1 MTIDWWTLGL
11 QAVNFLVLVW
21 LLKRFLFQP
30 VRQVIERREALS
42 AESASK
48 LEEDRQAAL
57 AAQADYAAKAADL
70 AKARLKLREEV
81 LGETARDRER
91 IVANARAEA
100 SEISDAARS
109 AVAEERQRAVADL
122 KVEIAGLAG
131 DMAAKLLAKAAPD
144 IDDTAFLQ
152 QLEAKLA
159 GLGQAELERMRKADA
174 ADSAG
179 SHGAAVVTAR
189 PLAEEAREQWRRR
202 IAGALGAE
210 VEIGFG
216 TDPDLIAGAELHF
229 GNATVK
235 AAWAAELEQAKAAV
249 NGDG

>member
-42 AESASK
+42 AESARK

-57 AAQADYAAKAADL
+57 AAQADYEAKAADL

-91 IVANARAEA
+91 IVSNARAEA
-100 SEISDAARS
+100 SEIADAARS

-122 KVEIAGLAG
+122 KREIAGLAG

-144 IDDTAFLQ
+144 IDDAIFLQ

-174 ADSAG
+174 AG
-179 SHGAAVVTAR
+179 SRGAAIVTAR
-189 PLAEEAREQWRRR
+189 PLAKDAREQWRRR
-202 IAGALGAE
+202 IAGALGTE
-210 VEIGFG
+210 VEIEFS
-216 TDPDLIAGAELHF
+216 TDPNLIAGAELHF
-229 GNATVK
+229 SNATVR
-235 AAWAAELEQAKAAV
+235 ATWAAELEQAEAAV